1 METQNIPSDDEH
13 REYLKQYQ
21 INPNRAMFTLIL
33 SIMVDVFGFSMV
45 IPLLPLLAKSLG
57 ATDLMYGII
66 ISSNAIA
73 ILIFGP
79 IWGKLSDKY
88 GRKPILMISQ
98 AGTGLA
104 FLLLAFSNSLYI
116 IFAGRILDGI
126 FSGQFPIIR
135 AYISDVTTPQT
146 RASQMSKIMV
156 GYTSGMIIGPLLG
169 GILGNFGWWY
179 PMIFASLLSIIS
191 IILTLKVL
199 VESMPRER
207 IRDLKIK
214 RELIKAS
221 SDGQQKVWSREVGIR
236 FLQVFLHSLISILFG
251 SSLALVLF
259 KRFNATPSI
268 IGTIMSITGVVLLVY
283 GLFLMRRVIRKIGEK
298 RIFFSCIVG
307 YVVLFML
314 YPYLN
319 ELWMFYVFMVLYA
332 LCMAS
337 VYPLISSNIT
347 KAVGPDKQGA
357 ISGWTTN
364 IQSISQTVSPI
375 ISTSFLQI
383 GGLTLG
389 FIFLNSYQLIGFTI
403 VIISAILLIIAFIDV
418 KKHPRLYAYE
428 KIRRKRKEIKKRK
441 KKELQNSK
449 NSQIDIIG

>member
-1 METQNIPSDDEH
+1 MESQKIPSDEEH

-33 SIMVDVFGFSMV
+33 SILVDVFGFSMV

-73 ILIFGP
+73 MLVFGP
-79 IWGKLSDKY
+79 LWGKLSDKY

-169 GILGNFGWWY
+169 GILGTFGWWY

-207 IRDLKIK
+207 IKDLKIK

-236 FLQVFLHSLISILFG
+236 FIQVFLHSLISILFG

-283 GLFLMRRVIRKIGEK
+283 GLFLMRRVIKKIGEK

-403 VIISAILLIIAFIDV
+403 VIISAFLLVIAFIDV
-418 KKHPRLYAYE
+418 KKHPKLYAYE

-449 NSQIDIIG
+449 N

>member
-1 METQNIPSDDEH
+1 MQSQNHPSEEEH
-13 REYLKQYQ
+13 KEYLEKYQ

-33 SIMVDVFGFSMV
+33 SILVDVFGFSMV
-45 IPLLPLLAKSLG
+45 IPLLPSLAISLG
-57 ATDLMYGII
+57 ASNLMYGII
-66 ISSNAIA
+66 LSSNAIA
-73 ILIFGP
+73 ALIFGP
-79 IWGKLSDKY
+79 LWGKLSDRY

-135 AYISDVTTPQT
+135 AYISDVSTPQT
-146 RASQMSKIMV
+146 RSSQMSKIMV

-169 GILGNFGWWY
+169 GILGTFGWWY

-191 IILTLKVL
+191 IILTSKVL

-207 IRDLKIK
+207 IEDLKTERQLK
-214 RELIKAS
+214 KDS
-221 SDGQQKVWSREVGIR
+221 PDGKQRIWSGEVGIR
-236 FLQVFLHSLISILFG
+236 FTQVFLHSLISIIFG
-251 SSLALVLF
+251 SSLSLVLF
-259 KRFNATPSI
+259 NRFNASPSI
-268 IGTIMSITGVVLLVY
+268 IGTIMSITGVILLIY
-283 GLFLMRRVIRKIGEK
+283 GLFLMRRVLQKIGEK
-298 RIFFSCIVG
+298 RIFFSCIIG
-307 YVVLFML
+307 YVVLFMI

-319 ELWMFYVFMVLYA
+319 ELWMIYVFMVPYA

-337 VYPLISSNIT
+337 VYPIISSNIT
-347 KAVGPDKQGA
+347 KAVGPDKQGT

-364 IQSISQTVSPI
+364 VQSISQTVSPL

-383 GGLTLG
+383 GGLFLG

-403 VIISAILLIIAFIDV
+403 VILAVLLLIIAFIDI
-418 KKHPRLYAYE
+418 KKHPKLYAYE
-428 KIRRKRKEIKKRK
+428 KIRRKRKEVKKRREK
-441 KKELQNSK
+441 SK
-449 NSQIDIIG
+449 TRTYD

>member
-79 IWGKLSDKY
+79 IWGRLSDKY

-169 GILGNFGWWY
+169 GILGTFGWWY

>member
-1 METQNIPSDDEH
+1 MESQKIPSDEEH

-33 SIMVDVFGFSMV
+33 SILVDVFGFSMV

-73 ILIFGP
+73 ILVFGP
-79 IWGKLSDKY
+79 LWGKLSDKY

-169 GILGNFGWWY
+169 GILGTFGWWY

-221 SDGQQKVWSREVGIR
+221 SDGQQKVWSREVAIR

-283 GLFLMRRVIRKIGEK
+283 GLFLMRRVIKKIGEK

-418 KKHPRLYAYE
+418 KKHPKLYAYE
-428 KIRRKRKEIKKRK
+428 KIRRKREEIKKRK
-441 KKELQNSK
+441 KKAEK
-449 NSQIDIIG
+449 KGI

>member
-1 METQNIPSDDEH
+1 MESQKIPSDEEH

-33 SIMVDVFGFSMV
+33 SILVDVFGFSMV

-73 ILIFGP
+73 MLVFGP
-79 IWGKLSDKY
+79 LWGKLSDKY

-169 GILGNFGWWY
+169 GILGTFGWWY

-207 IRDLKIK
+207 IKDLKIK

-236 FLQVFLHSLISILFG
+236 FIQVFLHSLISILFG

-259 KRFNATPSI
+259 KRFDATPSI

-307 YVVLFML
+307 YVVLFMI

-403 VIISAILLIIAFIDV
+403 VIISAFLLVIAFIDV
-418 KKHPRLYAYE
+418 KKHPKLYAYE
-428 KIRRKRKEIKKRK
+428 KIRRKRKEVKKRREK
-441 KKELQNSK
+441 NQSK
-449 NSQIDIIG
+449 S

>member
-169 GILGNFGWWY
+169 GILGTFGWWY

>member
-79 IWGKLSDKY
+79 IWGRLSDKY
-88 GRKPILMISQ
+88 GRRPILMISQ

-169 GILGNFGWWY
+169 GILGTFGWWY

-283 GLFLMRRVIRKIGEK
+283 GLFLMRRVIKKIGEK

-307 YVVLFML
+307 YVVLFMI

-428 KIRRKRKEIKKRK
+428 KIRRKRKEIQKRK

>member
-1 METQNIPSDDEH
+1 MESQKIPSDEEH

-33 SIMVDVFGFSMV
+33 SILVDVFGFSMV

-73 ILIFGP
+73 ILVFGP
-79 IWGKLSDKY
+79 LWGKLSDKY

-169 GILGNFGWWY
+169 GILGTFGWWY

-221 SDGQQKVWSREVGIR
+221 SDAQQKVWGREVGIR

-283 GLFLMRRVIRKIGEK
+283 GLFLMRRVIKKIGEK

-418 KKHPRLYAYE
+418 KKHPKLYAYE
-428 KIRRKRKEIKKRK
+428 KIRRKREEIKKRK
-441 KKELQNSK
+441 KKAEK
-449 NSQIDIIG
+449 KGI

>member
-146 RASQMSKIMV
+146 RTSQMSKIMV

-169 GILGNFGWWY
+169 GILGTFGWWY

>member
-1 METQNIPSDDEH
+1 MESQKIPSDEEH

-33 SIMVDVFGFSMV
+33 SILVDVFGFSMV

-73 ILIFGP
+73 MLVFGP
-79 IWGKLSDKY
+79 LWGKLSDKY

-169 GILGNFGWWY
+169 GILGTFGWWY

-207 IRDLKIK
+207 IKDLKIK

-236 FLQVFLHSLISILFG
+236 FIQVFLHSLISILFG

-259 KRFNATPSI
+259 KRFDATPSI

-307 YVVLFML
+307 YVVLFMI

-403 VIISAILLIIAFIDV
+403 VIISAFLLVIAFIDV
-418 KKHPRLYAYE
+418 KKHPKLYAYE
-428 KIRRKRKEIKKRK
+428 KIRRKRKEVKKRREK
-441 KKELQNSK
+441 NQSK
-449 NSQIDIIG
+449 P

>member
-146 RASQMSKIMV
+146 RTSQMSKIMV

-169 GILGNFGWWY
+169 GILGTFGWWY

-221 SDGQQKVWSREVGIR
+221 SDGQQKVWSREVSIR

-375 ISTSFLQI
+375 ISTGFLQI

>member
-1 METQNIPSDDEH
+1 MKTQNYPSEEEH
-13 REYLKQYQ
+13 KEHLDQYQ

-45 IPLLPLLAKSLG
+45 LPLLPSLAVSLG

-66 ISSNAIA
+66 LSSNAIA

-79 IWGKLSDKY
+79 LWGKLSDRY

-104 FLLLAFSNSLYI
+104 FLLLAFSNSIYV

-135 AYISDVTTPQT
+135 AYISDVSTPQT

-169 GILGNFGWWY
+169 GLLGTFGWWY
-179 PMIFASLLSIIS
+179 PMIFASLLSIVS

-199 VESMPRER
+199 VESMPRGRIEDLVKER
-207 IRDLKIK
+207 QLKK
-214 RELIKAS
+214 DSPDAK
-221 SDGQQKVWSREVGIR
+221 QKILSKEVGIR
-236 FLQVFLHSLISILFG
+236 FIQVFLHSLISIIFG
-251 SSLALVLF
+251 SSLSLVLF
-259 KRFNATPSI
+259 RRFDASPSI

-283 GLFLMRRVIRKIGEK
+283 GLFLMRRIIRKIGEK
-298 RIFFSCIVG
+298 RIFFSCIIG
-307 YVVLFML
+307 YLVLFMI
-314 YPYLN
+314 YPYLS
-319 ELWMFYVFMVLYA
+319 ELWMVYVFMVLYA

-347 KAVGPDKQGA
+347 KAVGPDKQGT

-364 IQSISQTVSPI
+364 IQSISQTTSPI

-383 GGLTLG
+383 GGLTIG
-389 FIFLNSYQLIGFTI
+389 FMFLNSYQLIGFTN
-403 VIISAILLIIAFIDV
+403 VILSVILLIIAYIDI
-418 KKHPRLYAYE
+418 KKHPNLYAYE
-428 KIRRKRKEIKKRK
+428 KLMKKMKETKKGK
-441 KKELQNSK
+441 AEN
-449 NSQIDIIG
+449 I

>member
-79 IWGKLSDKY
+79 IWGRLSDKY

-169 GILGNFGWWY
+169 GILGTFGWWY

-307 YVVLFML
+307 YVVLFMI

-428 KIRRKRKEIKKRK
+428 KIRRKRKEIQKRK